1 MTAATGGAAAVAA
14 PAIAA
19 ALAGEAVAGLS
30 GAALTSASL
39 AWVGGGS
46 LAAGGLGM
54 AGGTA
59 IITGGGAFLG
69 LTTATGG
76 ALLVGALSKDY
87 AEQVKQGCVERL
99 AYCSVLLE
107 EEPVQALAI
116 VEDLRACLERA
127 ADTNR
132 RTIEALQ
139 GAKNADQKKQR
150 KSLKEAVSHIDNAV
164 AELGRL
170 EKKAREA
177 ALESGGL
184 VPSTSTDVARAG
196 DLD

>member
-1 MTAATGGAAAVAA
+1 M
-14 PAIAA
+14 
-19 ALAGEAVAGLS
+19 
-30 GAALTSASL
+30 
-39 AWVGGGS
+39 
-46 LAAGGLGM
+46 
-54 AGGTA
+54 
-59 IITGGGAFLG
+59 
-69 LTTATGG
+69 
-76 ALLVGALSKDY
+76 GALSKDY

-116 VEDLRACLERA
+116 VEDLRACLEHA

-150 KSLKEAVSHIDNAV
+150 KSLKEAVSHIDDAV

-184 VPSTSTDVARAG
+184 VPSVSTDVARAG